1 MTMPYHVLNIKTNPN
16 IGASA
21 LRKEDFERTE
31 MGRGGQ

>member
-1 MTMPYHVLNIKTNPN
+1 MMPYHVLNIKTSAN

-31 MGRGGQ
+31 TGRM